1 MKTHALGNNTFFFQ
15 IKPGLFAIIEIAI
28 NTATTRSSFTVLFS
42 QFTSSSIM
50 IMIMIM
56 MMMMMTMIM
65 RMIIII
71 IIIIMRKKINVSS
84 YFRLRTLVKHY
95 AMQMVAGK
103 MAMYKK

>member
-71 IIIIMRKKINVSS
+71 IIMRKKINVSS

>member
-1 MKTHALGNNTFFFQ
+1 
-15 IKPGLFAIIEIAI
+15 
-28 NTATTRSSFTVLFS
+28 
-42 QFTSSSIM
+42 M

-65 RMIIII
+65 RMII

-95 AMQMVAGK
+95 AMQMVAGN

>member
-1 MKTHALGNNTFFFQ
+1 
-15 IKPGLFAIIEIAI
+15 
-28 NTATTRSSFTVLFS
+28 
-42 QFTSSSIM
+42 
-50 IMIMIM
+50 MIMIM

-65 RMIIII
+65 RMII

-95 AMQMVAGK
+95 AMQMVAGN